1 MTKVYISGPMARLGK
16 EEYICRFMRA
26 ERQLRGEGFKVF
38 NPVRWGWFLKYLP
51 LRFILAF
58 DLFMMCFCDRVYML
72 DGWYDSDGATLEH
85 RFAITTGMIIV
96 YEV

>member
-1 MTKVYISGPMARLGK
+1 MTKLSE
-16 EEYICRFMRA
+16 EEYTYRFKKAEKLLRA
-26 ERQLRGEGFKVF
+26 GGFKVF

-72 DGWYDSDGATLEH
+72 DGWNDSDGATLEH
-85 RFAITTGMIIV
+85 RFAVTTGMIIV